1 MNGWIVIYRKIMD
14 HWIWRT
20 SDARFKRWV
29 YLIFTVQWKDKEV
42 GFNSEIVKL
51 KRGQMVTNVS
61 HLRKDWSTNHDT
73 VYRTLDAFMAN
84 GMIEYTKTGNNK
96 AQKIVITVTNYD
108 KYQIPFD
115 PHDDGFGLNNWYN
128 KWDTN
133 EKRINNNISFSL
145 KREQNFFNVFKN
157 SDTTQEYVGTILA
170 IEKAEVMEWVER
182 FMAFIKVSKK
192 PHIDE
197 NDFNTHFV
205 SWTKD
210 QYLYQINL
218 SKKSKKNESGFDARR
233 GTDEVNNS
241 EQDYA
246 TSF

>member
-1 MNGWIVIYRKIMD
+1 
-14 HWIWRT
+14 
-20 SDARFKRWV
+20 
-29 YLIFTVQWKDKEV
+29 
-42 GFNSEIVKL
+42 
-51 KRGQMVTNVS
+51 
-61 HLRKDWSTNHDT
+61 
-73 VYRTLDAFMAN
+73 
-84 GMIEYTKTGNNK
+84 
-96 AQKIVITVTNYD
+96 
-108 KYQIPFD
+108 
-115 PHDDGFGLNNWYN
+115 
-128 KWDTN
+128 
-133 EKRINNNISFSL
+133 
-145 KREQNFFNVFKN
+145 
-157 SDTTQEYVGTILA
+157 
-170 IEKAEVMEWVER
+170 MEWVER